1 LRNSNFS
8 ALIHRDVNLRV
19 SSAILPSETNTPS
32 RRVTDRPAPPMM
44 TNTHKHKQLQCY
56 ALIKLHLYYTAQ
68 MTVTDELDN
77 LQSVPFLEH

>member
-32 RRVTDRPAPPMM
+32 RRVTDRPCSSAYDKHTQTQA
-44 TNTHKHKQLQCY
+44 TN
-56 ALIKLHLYYTAQ
+56 
-68 MTVTDELDN
+68 
-77 LQSVPFLEH
+77 